1 MNRNELA
8 RVADASEFQD
18 LLRDLRRSSSGAPD
32 DVRNLVHR
40 VASHPAVDQLRPWSL
55 GSAPKYHYV
64 FKLVPQWQAEKKGHV
79 VLFGHVNLA
88 MFF

>member
-1 MNRNELA
+1 EFDMNRNES
-8 RVADASEFQD
+8 DIEPD
-18 LLRDLRRSSSGAPD
+18 LLIRLKDLRFIMRKYTTLQIWTIGIP
-32 DVRNLVHR
+32 
-40 VASHPAVDQLRPWSL
+40 
-55 GSAPKYHYV
+55 PKYHYV